1 MGSQCKV
8 KSILLPKEDY
18 WMLLTTGLISVF
30 LSAVPAVAAGGSYGL
45 LDGSEPVLMS
55 SDYFDPSEYMINPG
69 DEIWLSFPGGVP
81 FSGVSSAVSVVSLPV
96 GFDGVLSIPAMPGID
111 TYGMSLQ
118 ELQSTISDLFSY
130 HYRGLSVSSGLARSA
145 FFEVPVTGQVGKP
158 GIVTVNGLTRLTEAI
173 ELAGEIAFT
182 GAASQV
188 LIISLDGDSTEYN
201 LNSFTTEGNL
211 GANPLLRRDT
221 RIHVPVA
228 EATITIEGALSPE
241 AGAGTEGTNRIL
253 TEFIPG
259 ESAREALVRFGGIAR
274 TADLAECYVYRVCDD
289 TLETQ
294 IPFSMQGAA
303 SPVLLQPG
311 DRVVVPASP
320 SFINVT
326 GEVVLAAPVA
336 YSPGMTVN
344 YYIGMAGGFSSL
356 ARRGGVKLQLAD
368 GERYNAEM
376 TDVVLPGSTVEVPR
390 VPIRFWEDYLIILT
404 GLASIV
410 IAYQSIFSN

>member
-1 MGSQCKV
+1 M
-8 KSILLPKEDY
+8 LLLKEDFQ
-18 WMLLTTGLISVF
+18 MLLTGLISVF
-30 LSAVPAVAAGGSYGL
+30 LCAVPAVAAEGAEGL
-45 LDGSEPVLMS
+45 FESSDVVLIPA
-55 SDYFDPSEYMINPG
+55 DYFDPAEYMVNPG

-81 FSGVSSAVSVVSLPV
+81 FSGVSSAVSVVSVPV
-96 GFDGVLSIPAMPGID
+96 SLDGVLNIPAMPGID

-130 HYRGLSVSSGLARSA
+130 HYRGLRVSSGLARSA
-145 FFEVPVTGQVGKP
+145 SFQVPVTGQVGIP

-173 ELAGEIAFT
+173 EKAGGIAYT
-182 GAASQV
+182 GAASQILV
-188 LIISLDGDSTEYN
+188 VSLDGDSTVYN
-201 LNSFTTEGNL
+201 LNSFTTDGNL
-211 GANPLLRRDT
+211 NANPLLRRDT

-228 EATITIEGALSPE
+228 AATITIEGALSPE
-241 AGAGTEGTNRIL
+241 AGAGTEGTNRL
-253 TEFIPG
+253 VTEYIPG

-274 TADLAECYVYRVCDD
+274 TADLAECYVYRVYND
-289 TLETQ
+289 TLATQ
-294 IPFSMQGAA
+294 IPFSMQGTA

-344 YYIGMAGGFSSL
+344 YYIGMAGGFTTL

-368 GERYNAEM
+368 GERYDADM

-390 VPIRFWEDYLIILT
+390 VPVKFWEDYLIILT